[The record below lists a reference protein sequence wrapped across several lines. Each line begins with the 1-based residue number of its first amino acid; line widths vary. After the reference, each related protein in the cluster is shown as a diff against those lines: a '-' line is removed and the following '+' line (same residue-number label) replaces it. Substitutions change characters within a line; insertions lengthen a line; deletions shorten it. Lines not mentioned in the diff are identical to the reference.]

1 MKEEDD
7 QSSPSAVS
15 KSRTTNDQP
24 LFTCA
29 LKLDKY
35 DYEEK
40 VSDE

>member
-1 MKEEDD
+1 MKGDD
-7 QSSPSAVS
+7 DTSLIIN
-15 KSRTTNDQP
+15 KRGTTSDLP

-40 VSDE
+40 VSNQ